1 MKTNPHFNK
10 LQTLLFQRDDIYRMC
25 PENWGKV
32 PQDTKYVVMAVE
44 LYDYLSG
51 EHDFGFTVDE
61 KKEMFRLAKEVFNR
75 KAPHFGD
82 DSYKFLMTEARK
94 KKLKD
99 KDRAKQEAITE
110 TKRLIKEEVEKWYK
124 SLLVRKFLLDR
135 CVKGERWD
143 LVDQFGNKLQKVE
156 I

>member
-1 MKTNPHFNK
+1 MTFD
-10 LQTLLFQRDDIYRMC
+10 QTQILLFQRDNIYRLC
-25 PENWGKV
+25 PDSWGKV
-32 PQDTKYVVMAVE
+32 PQNVNYCCLGVE
-44 LYDYLSG
+44 LYDYLSK

-135 CVKGERWD
+135 YVKGEEWD
-143 LVDQFGNKLQKVE
+143 LVDQFGNKLQKV
-156 I
+156 